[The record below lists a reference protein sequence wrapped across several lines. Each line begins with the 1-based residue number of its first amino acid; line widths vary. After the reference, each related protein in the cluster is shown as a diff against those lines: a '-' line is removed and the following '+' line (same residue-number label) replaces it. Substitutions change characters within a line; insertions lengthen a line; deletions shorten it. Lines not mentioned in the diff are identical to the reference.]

1 MLITRSNTESRNLF
15 RIRSLLLALRANLRQ
30 ITLCKMVVNGG
41 GQNQLVIQHRGGE
54 ASAKVSDIPFQPTSL
69 IKKGS

>member
-1 MLITRSNTESRNLF
+1 M
-15 RIRSLLLALRANLRQ
+15 LALRANLRQ